1 MMNVKRIVKKNHL
14 IRVQH
19 LLRRLQVQCGVA
31 QAVGKSGG
39 PD

>member
-1 MMNVKRIVKKNHL
+1 MNVNRIVKKINL
-14 IRVQH
+14 VDVQH
-19 LLRRLQVQCGVA
+19 LLRRLQVQCGAA